1 MVNYNFYILNL
12 KYDLRIYFIFIK
24 KKRRKT
30 HELGK
35 NSDSAPG
42 ISEKIEF
49 FHQNSELTFF
59 RVRAI
64 LQYSYVHLRGG
75 EARVGP

>member
-1 MVNYNFYILNL
+1 MVNYIFYILNL

-24 KKRRKT
+24 KKQKMQ
-30 HELGK
+30 ELGK

-64 LQYSYVHLRGG
+64 LQYLFRPLKTI
-75 EARVGP
+75 RFP